1 VFVGMA
7 VAPQSSPNA
16 GRVNYLETIRGL
28 AAVQV
33 LLLHCLS
40 AFAPAL
46 VFSRLSE
53 GTVAAYVNASP
64 LFFLCDGYS
73 AVYIF
78 FILSGYV
85 LTRSFEAHPAGPV
98 ANLLARIVRLG
109 LPALAACAV
118 SAAIYAMFAGA
129 NIEAA
134 PLLQSEWF
142 AKLWRPEFTALYFAK
157 DAALNALVFG
167 YQDIE
172 GLGLF
177 AAWQDPVTRSFVS
190 PLWSLSWEFWGSI
203 LTFTLVLIGRGSA
216 GFRFAMLLLL
226 AIYFSRSAML
236 CFIVGHIAARFRTA
250 ERPTALPRWLA
261 WATLAAGIGCCVVA
275 ENWQPSWLKAFCDWS
290 SGALY
295 PGQSAY
301 LYQKILGAILI
312 CVALTQLAPLRR
324 LLSRPGLAACA
335 QLSFPLYLVHWPILF
350 GPGAALFL
358 ATYQMLGITASRL
371 LAIVFCIV
379 ASLLAARAFAAV
391 DRAAVQASRT
401 IRRWR
406 RSGDG
411 AISAAAAG

>member
-7 VAPQSSPNA
+7 VAQQSSPNA
-16 GRVNYLETIRGL
+16 DRVSYLETIRGL

-46 VFSRLSE
+46 VFSKL
-53 GTVAAYVNASP
+53 GAATAAAYLNASP
-64 LFFLCDGYS
+64 LFFLYDGYS

-85 LTRSFEAHPAGPV
+85 LTRSFGAHPAGPV
-98 ANLLARIVRLG
+98 VNLLARVVRLG

-118 SAAIYAMFAGA
+118 SAAIFALFAGA
-129 NIEAA
+129 NVEAGQ
-134 PLLQSEWF
+134 LLHSEWF
-142 AKLWRPEFTALYFAK
+142 AKLWRPDFTALYFAK
-157 DAALNALVFG
+157 DAVLNALLFG

-177 AAWQDPVTRSFVS
+177 AAWQDPVTKSFVS

-203 LTFTLVLIGRGSA
+203 LTFVLVLIGRGSA

-226 AIYFSRSAML
+226 AIYFSRSALL
-236 CFIVGHIAARFRTA
+236 CFIVGHIGAQFRTA
-250 ERPTALPRWLA
+250 ERPPLVNRWVA
-261 WATLAAGIGCCVVA
+261 WATLGAGIGCCVVA
-275 ENWQPSWLKAFCDWS
+275 ENWQPSMLKAFCDWS

-312 CVALTQLAPLRR
+312 CIGLTQLLPLRR
-324 LLSRPGLAACA
+324 MLSRPRLAAYA

-358 ATYQMLGITASRL
+358 ATYATLGIDAARV
-371 LAIVFCIV
+371 LAIVFCIA

-391 DRAAVQASRT
+391 DRAAVQVSRT
-401 IRRWR
+401 IRSWR
-406 RSGDG
+406 GNRGVAASP
-411 AISAAAAG
+411 AAAG